1 MYPPWSRSTCDSIPA
16 RRLRA
21 LTSGAVLMA
30 LVGPA
35 ACAPPWLPWRSI
47 KSARFSAN
55 FPPNGQ
61 PYGPVSALPPDQRRF
76 GSAVGE
82 DRLRDKRRRRN
93 HALAEAGDGPGT
105 LDPYKTQPSEDAA
118 RSKEPPGTKGAATR
132 TMAAQEEGQWPG
144 RLHPPWWWEK
154 PPAWTK
160 ELPWWLKNE
169 PLKGIPA
176 PVEGGEAGA
185 AAGAVPADAG

>member
-1 MYPPWSRSTCDSIPA
+1 MRSLFAASA
-16 RRLRA
+16 SMRLAVYASATVLLA
-21 LTSGAVLMA
+21 LLA
-30 LVGPA
+30 PA
-35 ACAPPWLPWRSI
+35 AGAPPWLPWRSI
-47 KSARFSAN
+47 NSAHFSTN
-55 FPPNGQ
+55 FPPFAQ

-82 DRLRDKRRRRN
+82 DRLREKRRRRN
-93 HALAEAGDGPGT
+93 QALAESGEGPGT

-118 RSKEPPGTKGAATR
+118 RSKEPPGTKGSATR

-160 ELPWWLKNE
+160 DLPWWLKNE
-169 PLKGIPA
+169 PLK
-176 PVEGGEAGA
+176 VQ
-185 AAGAVPADAG
+185 